1 MAGIERFDPAAIAPV
16 DPQGATMRY
25 FELEP
30 EVGGFFGPASVA
42 DVTKRPPIV
51 STFNYEF
58 DTWLGD
64 PILEALC
71 AYIVTDDLKDRLT
84 AAGASGISFGPVE
97 ITKSDIFE
105 GLQPDETLPAFSWL
119 QVVGKPGSDDFGLSE
134 NFMLVVSE
142 RILELLKQAG
152 MKHCTIVEYRP
163 NAKG

>member
-1 MAGIERFDPAAIAPV
+1 
-16 DPQGATMRY
+16 MRY

-30 EVGGFFGPASVA
+30 EVGGFFGPASVVA

-51 STFNYEF
+51 SKFNYEF

-71 AYIVTDDLKDRLT
+71 AFIVTDDLKERLA
-84 AAGASGISFGPVE
+84 AAGASGVSFGTVE

-105 GLQPDETLPAFSWL
+105 MLKPDFTLPAFSWL
-119 QVVGKPGSDDFGLSE
+119 QVVGKPGADDFGLSE
-134 NFMLVVSE
+134 AFMLVVSE

-163 NAKG
+163 NAKS